1 MTKLILPK
9 ITWCKKCVYPSSSA
23 IPLCF
28 NEDGICSGCLVG
40 TEKHEIDWDERLEWL
55 IELVEPYRRSTGPE
69 CVIGVSGGK
78 DSYWQ
83 THYVIEK
90 LNLKP
95 VLVTYNG
102 NNYLDVGWRNLMRM
116 RKVFNCDHHIFQPS
130 VDVLIRLNRLA
141 FRRMGDMNW
150 QNHAGI
156 ATIPMKF
163 AVEQNIPLVFWGE
176 HGFTELG
183 GMHSHNDMVEW
194 TKRHR
199 LDQLQ
204 RGYDWHDMLND
215 SEEPIE
221 EKELSWLKY
230 PEDSEINRVGL
241 RGIYLDM
248 YSRWDVKAQVELIKD
263 KYGWEEAAEPFERT
277 YRTISNLDDRYENGA
292 HDYLKWIKFGYG
304 RATDHATKDIREGLM
319 TREEGVEMVRKYD
332 HVKSSD
338 IHYWLNYVDRT
349 EEWFDTIADTFRSTK
364 VWVRDDN
371 GSWHKMNI
379 WDK

>member
-1 MTKLILPK
+1 
-9 ITWCKKCVYPSSSA
+9 
-23 IPLCF
+23 
-28 NEDGICSGCLVG
+28 
-40 TEKHEIDWDERLEWL
+40 
-55 IELVEPYRRSTGPE
+55 
-69 CVIGVSGGK
+69 
-78 DSYWQ
+78 
-83 THYVIEK
+83 
-90 LNLKP
+90 
-95 VLVTYNG
+95 
-102 NNYLDVGWRNLMRM
+102 
-116 RKVFNCDHHIFQPS
+116 
-130 VDVLIRLNRLA
+130 
-141 FRRMGDMNW
+141 
-150 QNHAGI
+150 
-156 ATIPMKF
+156 
-163 AVEQNIPLVFWGE
+163 
-176 HGFTELG
+176 
-183 GMHSHNDMVEW
+183 
-194 TKRHR
+194 
-199 LDQLQ
+199 
-204 RGYDWHDMLND
+204 MLND

-304 RATDHATKDIREGLM
+304 RATDHVTKDIREGLM

-338 IHYWLNYVDRT
+338 IYYWLNYVDRT